1 MVRTSLLNIP
11 GAAVKAEAAQL
22 GIVWSELTGIVV
34 TSFEDGT
41 AIFVIRS
48 GAPPDADRLLE
59 HLVSRGLAAQPV
71 PFPPEGAPPSDRA
84 PLSPPA

>member
-22 GIVWSELTGIVV
+22 GIVWSKLTGIVI
-34 TSFEDGT
+34 TSFDDGT

-48 GAPPDADRLLE
+48 GAPRDAERLLE
-59 HLVSRGLAAQPV
+59 HLVAHGLAAQPV
-71 PFPPEGAPPSDRA
+71 PFPPQSSPPSDRA